1 MVSLRKAGAY
11 SKKYAR
17 PNTRT
22 SKKRAKAFIKAS
34 PPNKIVKFNMGK
46 RDKYDMGNFDIEI
59 RLLCLQTI
67 QIRDS
72 AIEAARQYLTRR
84 LEKEAPGN
92 FYFEIKIYPHHILR
106 ENKMLTGAGAD
117 RMQSGMKH
125 SFGKTSGRAAMVK
138 PGKDIFL
145 IAVSGDKNLRI
156 AKAALQAIKSKLP
169 CKTQIV
175 VEKIEKT
182 KTTPVEKIKTSPPK
196 ELEEIT
202 A

>member
-1 MVSLRKAGAY
+1 MVSLRKAGSY

-46 RDKYDMGNFDIEI
+46 RDKYDMGNFEIEI
-59 RLLCLQTI
+59 RILSSQNI

-72 AIEAARQYLTRR
+72 SIEAARQFLTRK
-84 LEKEAPGN
+84 LEKEMPGN
-92 FYFEIKIYPHHILR
+92 FYLEIRTYPHHILR

-138 PGKDIFL
+138 SGKEIFL

-156 AKAALQAIKSKLP
+156 AKAALQSIKSKLP

-175 VEKIEKT
+175 VEKIEKD
-182 KTTPVEKIKTSPPK
+182 KSKQIEEIKTNSLNK
-196 ELEEIT
+196 LETIT